1 MGTNAPLREEYPP
14 PQLRLDTAKARE
26 HLALAKEELG
36 LNEWPPIVLLTS
48 DSPVSNIQ
56 SEWVQEALKSKLGLT
71 IKIDKQIF
79 KQRLAK
85 MTAGEFDILLAG
97 WGPDYNDPLTFGDL
111 FASWNLNN
119 RGRYMSDENDRLVR
133 EAQGSTDTKTRMD
146 AFGKIQH
153 VLFDDVALL
162 PMFERGVTYAVHP
175 QLKGLKR
182 RVIGADTDYTNA
194 YIDTGAGGQ

>member
-14 PQLRLDTAKARE
+14 PQLRLNTAKARE

-36 LNEWPPIVLLTS
+36 LDEWPPIVLLTS

-153 VLFDDVALL
+153 VLFEDVALL

-194 YIDTGAGGQ
+194 YIDTSAGGQ